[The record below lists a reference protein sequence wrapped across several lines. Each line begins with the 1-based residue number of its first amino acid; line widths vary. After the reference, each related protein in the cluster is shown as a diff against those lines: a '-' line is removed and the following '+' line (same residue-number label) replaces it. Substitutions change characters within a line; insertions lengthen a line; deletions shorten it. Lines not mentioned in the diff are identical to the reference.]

1 MEKVMMSRKPG
12 DWSCR
17 SCQYLN
23 FCKRD
28 ACQRCGE
35 AKLGAERPDYAAM
48 GGSWEVKPGDWYC
61 GCCGVNNYANRAS
74 CFKCSAA
81 KTDSAAVAHNWGFNA
96 AGQAG
101 WKAGDW
107 ICPRLDCN
115 VQNYANRT
123 ECFRCNAPKSYYG
136 KKTGLKKN

>member
-35 AKLGAERPDYAAM
+35 AKLGAERADYAAM
-48 GGSWEVKPGDWYC
+48 GGSWE
-61 GCCGVNNYANRAS
+61 
-74 CFKCSAA
+74 CSAA
-81 KTDSAAVAHNWGFNA
+81 KTDSAAVAQNWGFNA
-96 AGQAG
+96 AAQAG

-136 KKTGLKKN
+136 KIISCEFNPSHGTFTLLLVCERREHIY